1 MNTSSRYPKAYLV
14 IGIVAAIIAVAIVIW
29 KASVVEHL
37 SSGVSKQTFTVDCEF
52 DRFRQIMV
60 RKNAT
65 AAIVGHSGMTLLSE
79 KVQDI
84 ELDTSRDD
92 RPLLNAIRGKSK
104 SEVTAIK
111 IITVGLDDPTLEA
124 SKLVLRQVANIHTS
138 EIDVT
143 TQATGPAGRLEQYS
157 TTLNAQP
164 DSQGTQVTISV
175 EMRVRVKVPMLFVSR
190 ADVRVQQAADAA
202 INGQTAAI
210 KQFIIEN
217 ADQRIIL
224 PDL

>member
-1 MNTSSRYPKAYLV
+1 
-14 IGIVAAIIAVAIVIW
+14 
-29 KASVVEHL
+29 
-37 SSGVSKQTFTVDCEF
+37 
-52 DRFRQIMV
+52 MV

-84 ELDTSRDD
+84 ELDTTRDD

-104 SEVTAIK
+104 SEVKAIK

-124 SKLVLRQVANIHTS
+124 SELVLRQVANIHTS